1 LCARKKVSTK
11 NLLNKYEFRKKTLF
25 SASDMLRYEGSNTLR
40 DNYWGQ
46 KFDEFNKWSISR
58 SICQM
63 LFITAAYVSIDSI
76 VKPRKK
82 YENLFQ
88 KFFSTLNSFWIFF
101 KELIINGALD
111 IFITVRILNGNKL
124 WFIAILNWM
133 TLNENIWN

>member
-1 LCARKKVSTK
+1 MWHKLILFFLSKLNVVSNFLIIPICAQEKKVSTK

-63 LFITAAYVSIDSI
+63 LFITAAYVSIDSL

-82 YENLFQ
+82 YEKLFQ
-88 KFFSTLNSFWIFF
+88 KFFFLHWIFF
-101 KELIINGALD
+101 EFFLKS
-111 IFITVRILNGNKL
+111 
-124 WFIAILNWM
+124 W
-133 TLNENIWN
+133 